1 MVKNFYLKVFFP
13 IFLTLSCIVHY
24 NSYAQIINKESN
36 VLFLKEQSVLFAQQI
51 SDSKNKALAQAKE
64 KGWPTFQVTSR
75 GDVISLQGVDDLGLP
90 IYYITQNNSIA
101 AATTNTNKLYA
112 GGSLSLSLSGSTI
125 GNRKIAIWDGGA
137 ILTDHIE
144 FSNRILKMDNAT
156 SLSSHSTHVAGTMIA
171 AGVYAP
177 AKGMAF
183 ALPQLLAFDFN
194 SDISEMSANATSLL
208 ISNHSYGSIAGW
220 RYNDDVTP
228 ARWEFWGAATANED
242 FKFGYYNADAS
253 NWDLICFNAPFYL
266 PVKSAGNSRNE
277 NGPAVGEP
285 YYRYNAA
292 GVMTSAGNRP
302 AGIYSND
309 GYDIISTYG
318 NAKNILT
325 VGAINPLPYGPTSTS
340 SIQITSFS
348 SWGPTDDGRIK
359 PDIVGDGS
367 SVTST
372 TSSSTTAY
380 ATLSGTSMATPNIS
394 GSLVLLQELYS
405 QKNNGAFM
413 RSATLKALVLGT
425 ATEAGA
431 NPGPDYIYGWGLL
444 NAEEAAKAI
453 LNKGT
458 KSIIAENTLAQG
470 ASQTVNVIASGNGP
484 LIVTICWTDP
494 PATAVASAA
503 ALDNPIARLINDL
516 DLRVNDNTTT
526 FSPWILN
533 PANPSAAASTGDN
546 FRDNVEQVY
555 IANAIPGKS
564 YTITINH
571 KGTLQ
576 NNQQAY
582 AIVATGVGG
591 AVYCASA
598 PTNNA
603 DSKITNLKLA
613 NIDNSPATNCT
624 TYSDFTSQTI
634 NLEKGKT
641 YPLSLSLGTCGSNFD
656 KIAKVFIDYNSD
668 GDFDDANELVATS
681 NTINGTGTF
690 TSNITIPDN
699 VTINNFSL
707 LRVVLTETGS
717 AANVTACGSYA
728 KGETQDYRVKFQVP
742 AADVGAIAVIN
753 PSASTCAN
761 TGQTVAVRLKN
772 FGTQSQTNI
781 PISVAITDGAT
792 VVATLTGTYTGNLTY
807 LSEADVTLSGNFNA
821 LASKTYTLTAKTNL
835 TGDLVTT
842 NDQVIA
848 SVQTSTPPVVT
859 TASAYLCN
867 STGNYSLSA
876 TGLGT
881 ILWYKNLTDVNPIAF
896 GENTT
901 TISAPGSSNEFY
913 AGINDFSAEIGPKTK
928 AEIGDGGYNQFTPGI
943 SIQTLAPITI
953 ASAKLYIGNSGQIRF
968 TVVNTSGVAVSSV
981 LLNVTATKSNPGAG
995 PTANDTNDQG
1005 QVYPLNLTFPS
1016 AGSYTINIEYLGG
1029 ATIFRNNVNNT
1040 SYPYRTN
1047 LDLFNITGNTATSD
1061 NADYYKTFYYY
1072 LYDIKLKSAGCL
1084 GGSRLNVPIS
1094 VISITENNG
1103 ILSSSIAANYQWY
1116 LDGVAISGATNQQYT
1131 PTKNGKYTVEANAN
1145 GTCTLRSAAF
1155 DFTLIRNPA
1164 SDNEIN
1170 LKTYPV
1176 PTDGELNIAF
1186 DVAQANNVSILMSNL
1201 LGQVVYKEEKI
1212 NFSGS
1217 YTNVINLARYASGVY
1232 ILRVKVGSKVYTR
1245 KITVVK

>member
-1 MVKNFYLKVFFP
+1 MVKNFYLKVFLS
-13 IFLTLSCIVHY
+13 IFLTLSFIVHY

-36 VLFLKEQSVLFAQQI
+36 VAFLKEQSVLLAQQI
-51 SDSKNKALAQAKE
+51 SESKTKAFAQAKE

-75 GDVISLQGVDDLGLP
+75 GDVISLQGIDDLGLP

-112 GGSLSLSLSGSTI
+112 GGSLGLNLSGSTI
-125 GNRKIAIWDGGA
+125 GNGKIAIWDGGA
-137 ILTDHIE
+137 ILTDHVE
-144 FSNRILKMDNAT
+144 FSNRILKKDNAT
-156 SLSSHSTHVAGTMIA
+156 SISSHATHVAGTMIA
-171 AGVYAP
+171 GGVYAP

-194 SDISEMSANATSLL
+194 SDISEMSANAASLL

-253 NWDLICFNAPFYL
+253 SWDMICFNAPYYL

-285 YYRYNAA
+285 YYRYNAS
-292 GVMTSAGNRP
+292 GVMVSAGNRP

-318 NAKNILT
+318 NSKNILT
-325 VGAINPLPYGPTSTS
+325 VGAINPLPYGPTGTS

-367 SVTST
+367 NVTST
-372 TSSSTTAY
+372 TSSSATAY
-380 ATLSGTSMATPNIS
+380 ATLSGTSMSTPNIS

-458 KSIIAENTLAQG
+458 KSVIVENTLAQG
-470 ASQTVNVIASGNGP
+470 ANQTVNVTASGNGP

-494 PATAVASAA
+494 AAIAVASAA

-516 DLRVNDNTTT
+516 DLSINDGTTK
-526 FSPWILN
+526 FSPWILD
-533 PANPSAAASTGDN
+533 PANPAAAATTGNN

-555 IANAIPGKS
+555 IANATPGKS

-582 AIVATGVGG
+582 SIVATGVGG
-591 AVYCASA
+591 VAYCASA
-598 PTNNA
+598 PNSNA
-603 DSKITNLKLA
+603 DSKITNFKLA

-624 TYSDFTSQTI
+624 TYADFTSQTVT
-634 NLEKGKT
+634 LEKGKT
-641 YPLSLSLGTCGSNFD
+641 YPLSLSVGTCGSNFD

-681 NTINGTGTF
+681 NIINSNGTF
-690 TSNITIPDN
+690 ISNITIPDN

-707 LRVVLTETGS
+707 LRIVLTETNS
-717 AANVTACGSYA
+717 AANVTACGNYA

-742 AADVGAIAVIN
+742 SADVGVIAVVN

-761 TGQTVAVRLKN
+761 ASQTVSVRLKN

-781 PISVAITDGAT
+781 PVSVIISDGAS
-792 VVATLTGTYTGNLTY
+792 VIATLTGTYTGNLTY
-807 LSEADVTLSGNFNA
+807 LSEADVTLNGNFNA
-821 LASKTYTLTAKTNL
+821 LASKTYTITAKTNL

-848 SVQTSTPPVVT
+848 TVQTSIPPVVAGAT
-859 TASAYLCN
+859 AYLCN
-867 STGNYSLSA
+867 STNNYSLIA
-876 TGLGT
+876 TGAGT

-896 GENTT
+896 GENTAT
-901 TISAPGSSNEFY
+901 TSAPGSSNEFY
-913 AGINDFSAEIGPKTK
+913 AGINDFIAEIGPKTK

-953 ASAKLYIGNSGQIRF
+953 TSAKLYIGNPGQIRF

-981 LLNVTATKSNPGAG
+981 LLNVTATKSNPTAG
-995 PTANDTNDQG
+995 STANDINDQG

-1040 SYPYRTN
+1040 SYPYRTTLN
-1047 LDLFNITGNTATSD
+1047 LFNISGNTATSD
-1061 NADYYKTFYYY
+1061 DADYYKTFYYY
-1072 LYDIKLKSAGCL
+1072 LYDIKVKSAGCL
-1084 GGSRLNVPIS
+1084 GGSRLTVPINT
-1094 VISITENNG
+1094 ITITENNG
-1103 ILSSSIAANYQWY
+1103 LLSSSIAANYQWY
-1116 LDGVAISGATNQQYT
+1116 LDDVAIAGATNQQYT

-1145 GTCTLRSAAF
+1145 LTCTLRSAAF
-1155 DFTLIRNPA
+1155 DFTLIRPPS

-1170 LKTYPV
+1170 LKAYPV

-1186 DVAQANNVSILMSNL
+1186 DVAQANNISILMSNL

-1217 YTNVINLARYASGVY
+1217 YTNVINLSRYASGVY

-1245 KITVVK
+1245 KVTVVK

>member
-1 MVKNFYLKVFFP
+1 MVKNFYLKVFFF
-13 IFLTLSCIVHY
+13 IFLTLFCIVHY

-36 VLFLKEQSVLFAQQI
+36 VAFLKEQSVLLAQQI
-51 SDSKNKALAQAKE
+51 SESKSKAFAQAKE

-75 GDVISLQGVDDLGLP
+75 GDVISLQGVDDLGMP

-112 GGSLSLSLSGSTI
+112 GGSLGLNLSGSTV
-125 GNRKIAIWDGGA
+125 GNGKIAIWDGGA

-144 FSNRILKMDNAT
+144 FSNRILKKDNAT
-156 SLSSHSTHVAGTMIA
+156 SVSSHATHVAGTMIA
-171 AGVYAP
+171 AGIYAP

-194 SDISEMSANATSLL
+194 SDISEMSANAASLL

-220 RYNDDVTP
+220 LYNDDVAP

-253 NWDLICFNAPFYL
+253 NWDMICFNAPYYL
-266 PVKSAGNSRNE
+266 PVKSAGNNRNE

-285 YYRYNAA
+285 YYRYNAS
-292 GVMTSAGNRP
+292 GVMASAGNRP
-302 AGIYSND
+302 TGIYSND

-325 VGAINPLPYGPTSTS
+325 VGAISPLPYGPTSTS

-367 SVTST
+367 NVTST

-458 KSIIAENTLAQG
+458 KSIIVENTLAQG
-470 ASQTVNVIASGNGP
+470 ANQTLNVTASGNGP

-494 PATAVASAA
+494 PATAVASAI

-516 DLRVNDNTTT
+516 DLRVNDGTTT
-526 FSPWILN
+526 FSPWVLD
-533 PANPSAAASTGDN
+533 PANPAAAATTGDN

-555 IANAIPGKS
+555 IANATPGKN

-571 KGTLQ
+571 KRTLQ

-591 AVYCASA
+591 VAYCASA
-598 PTNNA
+598 PNSNA
-603 DSKITNLKLA
+603 DSKITNFKLA

-624 TYSDFTSQTI
+624 TYTDFTSQTI

-641 YPLSLSLGTCGSNFD
+641 YPLSLSVGTCGSNFD
-656 KIAKVFIDYNSD
+656 KIAKVFIDYNND

-681 NTINGTGTF
+681 NTINSTGTF
-690 TSNITIPDN
+690 TSNITIPEN

-707 LRVVLTETGS
+707 LRIVLTETNS
-717 AANVTACGSYA
+717 TANVTACGNYA

-742 AADVGAIAVIN
+742 SADVGVIAVVN

-761 TGQTVAVRLKN
+761 TTQTVSVRLKN
-772 FGTQSQTNI
+772 FGMQSQTNI
-781 PISVAITDGAT
+781 PVSVTITDGT
-792 VVATLTGTYTGNLTY
+792 STIATLTGTYAGNLTY
-807 LSEADVTLSGNFNA
+807 LSEADVTLNGNFNA
-821 LASKTYTLTAKTNL
+821 LASKTYTITARTGL
-835 TGDLVTT
+835 TGDLVAT
-842 NDQVIA
+842 NDQVTA
-848 SVQTSTPPVVT
+848 TVQTSVPPVVT
-859 TASAYLCN
+859 AATAYLCS
-867 STGNYSLSA
+867 STNNYSLSA
-876 TGLGT
+876 TGSGT

-896 GENTT
+896 GESTT
-901 TISAPGSSNEFY
+901 TTSAPGSSNEFY
-913 AGINDFSAEIGPKTK
+913 AGINDFNAEIGPKSK

-953 ASAKLYIGNSGQIRF
+953 SSAKLYIGNSGQIRF

-981 LLNVTATKSNPGAG
+981 LLNVTATKSNPAAGA
-995 PTANDTNDQG
+995 TANDPNDQG

-1040 SYPYRTN
+1040 SYPYRTT
-1047 LDLFNITGNTATSD
+1047 LELFSITGNTATSD

-1072 LYDIKLKSAGCL
+1072 LYDIKIKSAGCV
-1084 GGSRLNVPIS
+1084 GGSRLNVPVS

-1103 ILSSSIAANYQWY
+1103 VLSSSIAANYQWY
-1116 LDGVAISGATNQQYT
+1116 LDGVAITGATNQQYT
-1131 PTKNGKYTVEANAN
+1131 PTKNGKYTVEANTN

-1155 DFTLIRNPA
+1155 DFTLIRNPT

-1170 LKTYPV
+1170 LKAYPV
-1176 PTDGELNIAF
+1176 PTDGELNITF
-1186 DVAQANNVSILMSNL
+1186 DVAQANNLSILMSNL

-1232 ILRVKVGSKVYTR
+1232 ILRVKIGSKVYTR
-1245 KITVVK
+1245 KVTVVK